1 MRKIIRPATLL
12 RKLSVILQN
21 NTTKGGMRIVNYK
34 PRYRLSRAMLYIVD
48 TVNNNEAQILKRT
61 LIDSTSTSDDIEDTL
76 IDFIRSLDAFN
87 NYNYV
92 LDFLDTH
99 LLEGIE
105 YDDTRISDVPDYY
118 LISSP

>member
-1 MRKIIRPATLL
+1 MRKIIRPGTLL

-21 NTTKGGMRIVNYK
+21 NTIKGGVRIVNYK

-48 TVNNNEAQILKRT
+48 TVNNNEAQLLTKT
-61 LIDSTSTSDDIEDTL
+61 LIDSTSTPDDIEDTL

-92 LDFLDTH
+92 LDFVDIH

-105 YDDTRISDVPDYY
+105 YDDTRVSDVPDYY